1 MLKDKNGKGKV
12 VQKPGQRIVG
22 GGRSRQSG
30 NTMKQ
35 KISGKSVVKKK
46 SFKAKRKL

>member
-1 MLKDKNGKGKV
+1 MLKDNGKGKAV
-12 VQKPGQRIVG
+12 KPEQRIVG
-22 GGRSRQSG
+22 GGRSQRSG